1 MITENNSKSALSPY
15 RVLDLTEGGC
25 MLGGRM
31 LGDLGA
37 DVIKIEPP
45 GGSPSRIAPFYKD
58 IRDPE
63 KSLWWFAYNFN
74 KRGVTLNITLPAG
87 QELFKKLVASADIVL
102 ESFEPGYLGQLGLGY
117 PDLAKIKPGIIMTS
131 ITLFGQSGPKA
142 HYKGSDLTA
151 WASGGYL
158 NACGDPDRAPVWISF
173 PQCELFGGADGA
185 IGALT
190 ALWQRHKSGRGQHVD
205 VSLQECAMSPTLNVL
220 PMWGANKVDY
230 KRLGIN
236 LFIPTTGVRETI
248 YYRCRDGYVMI
259 LLMGGNEPFVS
270 SSARMVKWMAEEGMA
285 PEWLQKLDWA
295 TDYNAISLGQDLATR
310 VAETVEKF
318 TLTKTK
324 AELYEIGAMKRNIL
338 IAPLSD
344 TRDISQDVQLQF
356 RGYWLKIAHP
366 ELKEAL
372 TYCGPFIRMSESPLK
387 YRLRPPLIGEH
398 NQEIYGREMGFSQEE
413 LRSLKQK
420 EII

>member
-1 MITENNSKSALSPY
+1 VAREEESKSALSPY

-25 MLGGRM
+25 MLGGRI

-37 DVIKIEPP
+37 DVVKIEPP
-45 GGSPSRIAPFYKD
+45 RGSRSRIAPFFKD
-58 IRDPE
+58 SRDPN
-63 KSLWWFAYNFN
+63 KSLWWWAYNFN
-74 KRGVTLNITLPAG
+74 KRGITLNLAKAEG
-87 QELFKKLVASADIVL
+87 QALFKKLAGTADIIM
-102 ESFEPGYLGQLGLGY
+102 ESFEPGYLDRLGLGY
-117 PDLAKIKPGIIMTS
+117 RDLAQIKSGIIMSS
-131 ITLFGQSGPKA
+131 ITPFGQSGPKA
-142 HYKGSDLTA
+142 GYKGSDLTA

-190 ALWQRHKSGRGQHVD
+190 ALWQRHKTGQGQQVD

-248 YYRCRDGYVMI
+248 YYRCKDGYVMI
-259 LLMGGNEPFVS
+259 LLMGGNEPFVTS
-270 SSARMVKWMAEEGMA
+270 SSRLVKWMAEEGMA

-310 VAETVEKF
+310 VAEAVETF
-318 TLTKTK
+318 TLCKTK
-324 AELYEIGAMKRNIL
+324 AELYEIGAMNRNIL

-344 TRDISQDVQLQF
+344 TRDISNDVQLEF
-356 RGYWLKIAHP
+356 RGYWVKMAHP

-372 TYCGPFIRMSESPLK
+372 TYCGPFMRMSESPLE
-387 YRLRPPLIGEH
+387 YRQRPPLIGEH
-398 NQEIYGREMGFSQEE
+398 NGEIYGKELGISEEE
-413 LRSLKQK
+413 LEALKQK

>member
-1 MITENNSKSALSPY
+1 MIAENNSKSALSPY

>member
-1 MITENNSKSALSPY
+1 MIAEDNSKSALSPY

-45 GGSPSRIAPFYKD
+45 GGSPSRIAPFYRD

-74 KRGVTLNITLPAG
+74 KRGVTLNIALPAG
-87 QELFKKLVASADIVL
+87 QDLFKKLVATADIVL

-190 ALWQRHKSGRGQHVD
+190 ALWQRQKSGRGQHVD

-220 PMWGANKVDY
+220 PMWGVNKVDY
-230 KRLGIN
+230 KRVGIN

-270 SSARMVKWMAEEGMA
+270 SSARMVKWMADEGMS

-295 TDYNAISLGQDLATR
+295 TDYNAISLEQDLATR

-366 ELKEAL
+366 ELREAL
-372 TYCGPFIRMSESPLK
+372 TYCGPFIRMSESPLE

-398 NQEIYGREMGFSQEE
+398 NQEIYGRELGISREE
-413 LRSLKQK
+413 LQALKQK